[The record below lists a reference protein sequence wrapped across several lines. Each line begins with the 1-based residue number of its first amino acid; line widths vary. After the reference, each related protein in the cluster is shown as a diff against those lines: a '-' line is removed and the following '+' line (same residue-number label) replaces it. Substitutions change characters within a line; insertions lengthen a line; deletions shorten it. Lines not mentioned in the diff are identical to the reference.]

1 MAVATTLTDGSVW
14 DSTMSVR
21 LIYQQGSF
29 RREERAA
36 STAMAVDRALELM
49 RKGDFYR
56 GFAVCDGSGQHLLSG
71 AEIVADRERR
81 TLREDHRKELEAARI
96 LSARRALRKFR

>member
-1 MAVATTLTDGSVW
+1 MAVATNLTDGSVW
-14 DSTMSVR
+14 DSNMSVR

-49 RKGDFYR
+49 RKSDSYR
-56 GFAVCDGSGQHLLSG
+56 DFAVCNGAGQRLLG
-71 AEIVADRERR
+71 TTEIMADKERR
-81 TLREDHRKELEAARI
+81 TIREDLHNEMEAARI
-96 LSARRALRKFR
+96 LSARRNLRKFR